1 MSKNVIETQDLTKRY
16 NGVTAVDNLNLTIQ
30 EGEIFGMLGPNGS
43 GKTTTILMLLGL
55 TEPTAGQV
63 RVLGLD
69 PARQPLS
76 VKARVGYIPDQVG
89 FYDDLTAVENLMYTA
104 KLNGIPRKEAL
115 ARIDDALDRM
125 GLSEVKDRAVKTYSR
140 GMKQRLAVADVLIK
154 QPHMVIMDEPTQGL
168 DPEGAHEFLKIIR
181 DLKDENITVL
191 LASHLLHQVQSVCD
205 RVGLFNQGR
214 MAISG
219 TVEELAQ
226 KYMKGGYRIELEA
239 IGDREAIEKALK
251 EVEGVTDV
259 AYLGRDRYEV
269 RAKGD
274 LRAEAA
280 RAVVLAGGGLL
291 GLHVEAPSLDDIYVR
306 FFQEVKHDSQ
316 RQAA

>member
-1 MSKNVIETQDLTKRY
+1 MSKNVIETRNLTKRY
-16 NGVTAVDNLNLTIQ
+16 NGVVAVNNLNLTIQ

-55 TEPTAGQV
+55 TEPTSGEV

-115 ARIDDALDRM
+115 KRIDEALDRM
-125 GLSEVKDRAVKTYSR
+125 GLAEVKNRAVKTYSR
-140 GMKQRLAVADVLIK
+140 GMRQRLAVADVLIK
-154 QPHMVIMDEPTQGL
+154 QPRMVIMDEPTQGL
-168 DPEGAHEFLKIIR
+168 DPEGAHEFLNIIR
-181 DLKDENITVL
+181 DLKEEGITVL

-205 RVGLFNQGR
+205 RVGLFNQGQ

-226 KYMKGGYRIELEA
+226 KYMEGGYRIELEA
-239 IGDREAIEKALK
+239 TGDRESIEKALK
-251 EVEGVTDV
+251 AVEGVTEV
-259 AYLGRDRYEV
+259 AYLGRNRYEV
-269 RAKGD
+269 RAKSD

-291 GLHVEAPSLDDIYVR
+291 SLQVEAPSLDDIYVR

>member
-1 MSKNVIETQDLTKRY
+1 MSKNVIETRGLTKRY
-16 NGVTAVDNLNLTIQ
+16 NGVVAVDHLDLTIR
-30 EGEIFGMLGPNGS
+30 EGEVFGMLGPNGS
-43 GKTTTILMLLGL
+43 GKTTTILMILGL
-55 TEPTAGQV
+55 TEPTEGEV

-115 ARIDDALDRM
+115 ARIDEALERM
-125 GLSEVKDRAVKTYSR
+125 GLSEVKERAVKTYSR
-140 GMKQRLAVADVLIK
+140 GMRQRLAVADVLIK
-154 QPHMVIMDEPTQGL
+154 QPRVVIMDEPTQGL

-181 DLKDENITVL
+181 NLRDDGITVL

-205 RVGLFNQGR
+205 RVGLFNQGK

-226 KYMKGGYRIELEA
+226 AYMKGGYRIELEA
-239 IGDREAIEKALK
+239 TGDQQALLKALRQVK
-251 EVEGVTDV
+251 GVTEVRALD
-259 AYLGRDRYEV
+259 RNRYEV
-269 RAKGD
+269 RAQGD
-274 LRAEAA
+274 LRAEAS

-291 GLHVEAPSLDDIYVR
+291 SLHVEAPSLDDIYVR
-306 FFQEVKHDSQ
+306 FFQEVKDGS
-316 RQAA
+316 

>member
-16 NGVTAVDNLNLTIQ
+16 NGVTAVNNLNLTIR

-55 TEPTAGQV
+55 TEPTAGRV

-226 KYMKGGYRIELEA
+226 KYMEGGYRIELEA
-239 IGDREAIEKALK
+239 TGDRSAIEKALK
-251 EVEGVTDV
+251 EVKGVTEV

-291 GLHVEAPSLDDIYVR
+291 SLHVEAPSLDDIYVR

>member
-1 MSKNVIETQDLTKRY
+1 MSKNVIETRDLTKRY
-16 NGVTAVDNLNLTIQ
+16 NGVVAVDQLNLTIRQ
-30 EGEIFGMLGPNGS
+30 GEIFGVLGPNGS

-55 TEPTAGQV
+55 TEPTSGEV

-76 VKARVGYIPDQVG
+76 VKAQVGYIPDQVG
-89 FYDDLTAVENLMYTA
+89 FYDDLSAVDNLMYTA

-115 ARIDDALDRM
+115 QRIDTALERM

-140 GMKQRLAVADVLIK
+140 GMRQRLAVADVLIK
-154 QPHMVIMDEPTQGL
+154 EPRVVIMDEPTQGL
-168 DPEGAHEFLKIIR
+168 DPEGAHEFLQIIR
-181 DLKDENITVL
+181 DLKEDGITVL

-219 TVEELAQ
+219 TVEELARQ
-226 KYMKGGYRIELEA
+226 YMQGGYRIELEA
-239 IGDREAIEKALK
+239 KGDREAIEKALK
-251 EVEGVTDV
+251 DVKGVTDV
-259 AYLGRDRYEV
+259 QYLGRNRYEV
-269 RAKGD
+269 RASGD
-274 LRAEAA
+274 LRAETA

-291 GLHVEAPSLDDIYVR
+291 SLQVEAPSLDDIYVR
-306 FFQEVKHDSQ
+306 FFQEVKHDSE
-316 RQAA
+316 R

>member
-1 MSKNVIETQDLTKRY
+1 MSKYVIQTRGLTKRY
-16 NGVTAVDNLNLTIQ
+16 DGVVAVDHLDMTIR
-30 EGEIFGMLGPNGS
+30 EGEVFGMLGPNGS

-55 TEPTAGQV
+55 TEPTSGEVQ
-63 RVLGLD
+63 VLGLD

-115 ARIDDALDRM
+115 QRIDAALDRM
-125 GLSEVKDRAVKTYSR
+125 GLSDVKDRPVKTYSR
-140 GMKQRLAVADVLIK
+140 GMRQRLAVADVLIK
-154 QPHMVIMDEPTQGL
+154 QPRVVIMDEPTQGL

-181 DLKDENITVL
+181 DLKDEGITVL

-205 RVGLFNQGR
+205 RVGLFHKGK
-214 MAISG
+214 MAVSG
-219 TVEELAQ
+219 TVEELARQ
-226 KYMKGGYRIELEA
+226 YMEGGYRIELEVTGPKET
-239 IGDREAIEKALK
+239 ILKALK
-251 EVEGVTDV
+251 EVPGVTEV
-259 AYLGRDRYEV
+259 RFLGRNRYEV

-274 LRAEAA
+274 LRAETA

-291 GLHVEAPSLDDIYVR
+291 NLSVEAPSLDDIYVR
-306 FFQEVKHDSQ
+306 FFQEVNDDSQ

>member
-1 MSKNVIETQDLTKRY
+1 MSKNVIETRNLTKRY
-16 NGVTAVDNLNLTIQ
+16 NGVVAVDGLNLTIH

-55 TEPTAGQV
+55 TEPTSGQV

-76 VKARVGYIPDQVG
+76 VKAQVGYIPDQVG

-115 ARIDDALDRM
+115 TRIDQTLERL
-125 GLSEVKDRAVKTYSR
+125 GLAEVKDRAVKTYSR
-140 GMKQRLAVADVLIK
+140 GMRQRLAVADVLIK
-154 QPHMVIMDEPTQGL
+154 QPRMIIMDEPTQGL

-181 DLKDENITVL
+181 DLKENGITVL

-214 MAISG
+214 MATSG

-226 KYMKGGYRIELEA
+226 KYMAGGYRIELEA
-239 IGDREAIEKALK
+239 TGDRAAIEKALK
-251 EVEGVTDV
+251 GVQGVTEV
-259 AYLGRDRYEV
+259 AYLGRNRYEV

-274 LRAEAA
+274 LRAETA
-280 RAVVLAGGGLL
+280 RAVVLADGGLL
-291 GLHVEAPSLDDIYVR
+291 SLHVEAPSLDDIYVR

-316 RQAA
+316 RQAP